1 MQSVGVLLGGSVMV
15 HTTSNRGFTPEEIA
29 ERALEKIVHV
39 SSDAHPAV
47 KAQAEAFKDSIRNVL
62 VLYMKDVA
70 QSERTTI
77 ANKLRDAGYPGLVS
91 VIN

>member
-1 MQSVGVLLGGSVMV
+1 MQNTGVLLGGSVSV

-29 ERALEKIVHV
+29 ERALDKIIYVG
-39 SSDAHPAV
+39 SESHPAIR
-47 KAQAEAFKDSIRNVL
+47 AQAEAFKDSIRSVL